1 MSLNYKTCRIPMGK
15 VTLRELAEHF
25 KLDPAELRWF
35 HNKYCP
41 VGDLIDP
48 DIQPHVEI
56 IYIPVPGTETG
67 YFRNKK
73 QKKPFYRDQ
82 NVLDNSKKFE
92 RTYGIVQKVEEQGRE
107 KQEMHYTMKVKK
119 SEQCKMILMRE
130 SIYLNEKRPDFVM
143 ERIADEVGSI
153 FYPMQ
158 LELYETG
165 KLKHIDNFSEIQ
177 KRWTAKK
184 EKLTSYYKGE
194 IVEKLIENLDQ
205 QLEYRGKT
213 QRGILDSLFF
223 VLYFF
228 PLYEKFEEDHAYSLK
243 TAIPVYPKEQQIG
256 YDVKL
261 TLHEEVTDEGKFMI
275 SVKGKYIDS
284 ENEEKTEYEKTSGN
298 LNFTYMLNAMDNSI
312 SSISGMIDLST
323 AGNRKSIS
331 FECYETEE

>member
-1 MSLNYKTCRIPMGK
+1 MGK

-67 YFRNKK
+67 YYRNKK
-73 QKKPFYRDQ
+73 QNKPYYRTL

-92 RTYGIVQKVEEQGRE
+92 RIYGIVQTVQNNGGE
-107 KQEMHYTMKVKK
+107 KQQMHYIMKVKK
-119 SEQCKMILMRE
+119 SERSKLMLMRR
-130 SIYLNEKRPDFVM
+130 SVYLNQKRPDLTM

-153 FYPMQ
+153 FYPMH
-158 LELYETG
+158 LELYESG
-165 KLKHIDNFSEIQ
+165 RLQHIDNFSEIQ
-177 KRWTAKK
+177 SRWKIKK
-184 EKLTSYYKGE
+184 KKLTSYYKGE

-205 QLEYRGKT
+205 QLEFRGKT

-228 PLYEKFEEDHAYSLK
+228 PLYEKFEEDHTYSLK
-243 TAIPVYPKEQQIG
+243 TAIPVFPKEQHIG
-256 YDVKL
+256 YDIKM
-261 TLHEEVTDEGKFMI
+261 TIYEEVTEEGKFKI
-275 SVKGKYIDS
+275 SVKGKPIDP
-284 ENEEKTEYEKTSGN
+284 ENEEKTEHEKISGN
-298 LNFTYMLNAMDNSI
+298 LDFTYMLNAMDNSI
-312 SSISGMIDLST
+312 SSIWGTIDLNK
-323 AGNRKSIS
+323 AGSYKSIS